1 MGLSDLGD
9 ILKKYLRNY
18 VVFLMFVFSGRPPPS
33 AILQDL
39 SQVFLF
45 SLGNL
50 IVGISV
56 LRIVLS
62 GSMADPKFPIA
73 VLVIFAFSWAA
84 LALINCKVLQ
94 IFGVRHR
101 LIRMTALCASVMS
114 AAHAFAGMVVLVI
127 YFCRGTFL
135 PRLTSVLNNELHR
148 LKDLNLIR
156 SDLNLPDFNG
166 PDVLN
171 QLSGKTF
178 ILASILAV
186 AVILPRVVGFRHRL
200 GHGSNATVTFVSTL
214 GWLIV
219 NWSLIFGALP
229 AGSP

>member
-1 MGLSDLGD
+1 MALSDLSD
-9 ILKKYLRNY
+9 VLKKYLRNY
-18 VVFLMFVFSGRPPPS
+18 VVFLMFIFNGRPPPS

-45 SLGNL
+45 SLANL
-50 IVGISV
+50 IVGITA

-62 GSMADPKFPIA
+62 GRMSDPKFPIA
-73 VLVIFAFSWAA
+73 LLVIFAFSWAA

-94 IFGVRHR
+94 VFGVRHR
-101 LIRMTALCASVMS
+101 LIRMTGLCSSVTS

-127 YFCRGTFL
+127 YFCKDTFL
-135 PRLTSVLNNELHR
+135 PQLTAVLTGEVHR
-148 LKDLNLIR
+148 LNQLSLMPKG
-156 SDLNLPDFNG
+156 LPDFNAL
-166 PDVLN
+166 DVLN

-178 ILASILAV
+178 VLTSTLVV
-186 AVILPRVVGFRHRL
+186 ALILPKVVGFRRRL
-200 GHGSNATVTFVSTL
+200 GHWSNGIVTFVSAL

-229 AGSP
+229 KSS

>member
-50 IVGISV
+50 VVGISV

-62 GSMADPKFPIA
+62 GSMTDPKFPIA
-73 VLVIFAFSWAA
+73 VLAIFAFSWAA

-94 IFGVRHR
+94 ILGVRRR

-127 YFCRGTFL
+127 YFCRDTFL
-135 PRLTSVLNNELHR
+135 PQLTSVLNNELHH
-148 LKDLNLIR
+148 LKEMNLVR
-156 SDLNLPDFNG
+156 KDLNLPDFTG
-166 PDVLN
+166 PDVMN
-171 QLSGKTF
+171 QLSGKAF
-178 ILASILAV
+178 ILTSILVV
-186 AVILPRVVGFRHRL
+186 AVILPKVVGFRRRL
-200 GHGSNATVTFVSTL
+200 GRGSNAIVTSVSTL

-229 AGSP
+229 SSS